1 MVFGV
6 YETLK
11 KSVLSI
17 EMKKNIQTI
26 LLLIFIGGT
35 QVIAQTNTKE
45 ERVEINGQVMTA
57 LITGGDTLIMAN
69 LEDVSITSPRSF
81 DNLEE
86 YRKYMYYRKCA
97 NKVYPYAREAI
108 KIFREM
114 EEATS
119 DLNNRKRK
127 KHVRQLQKQLKDEFS
142 DPLKKLTRIQGSILV
157 KMIEN
162 ELDTPMHSLLK
173 ELKGSFSAGYWNQ
186 ISKIYGY
193 DLKRGYVV
201 GDDPIMDA
209 LLQDFDVSYSFK

>member
-1 MVFGV
+1 MFVR
-6 YETLK
+6 YEMCEL
-11 KSVLSI
+11 SVLTI
-17 EMKKNIQTI
+17 EMKKYIYSIVIVSLLVGSQT
-26 LLLIFIGGT
+26 FG
-35 QVIAQTNTKE
+35 QTSTKE
-45 ERVEINGQVMTA
+45 ERVQINGQVMTA
-57 LITGGDTLIMAN
+57 LITDGDTLIMAN

-114 EEATS
+114 EAETS
-119 DLNNRKRK
+119 DLNRRKRR
-127 KHVRQLQKQLKDEFS
+127 KHVRQLQKQLKEEFS

-173 ELKGSFSAGYWNQ
+173 DVKGTFSAGYWNQ

-201 GDDPIMDA
+201 GDDTIMDA